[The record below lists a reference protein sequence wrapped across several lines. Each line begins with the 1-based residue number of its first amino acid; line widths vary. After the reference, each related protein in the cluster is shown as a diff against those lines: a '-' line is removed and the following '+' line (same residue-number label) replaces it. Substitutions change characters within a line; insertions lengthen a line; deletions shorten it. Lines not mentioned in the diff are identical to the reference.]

1 MDERQH
7 HAIARWERRWLAIS
21 GLMSLS
27 FVILIA
33 YSLVTEGSAIA
44 QSGGRADPTTL
55 TTSALFA
62 EPGVRTMGPGEF
74 QVTLVAQAFAFDPE
88 TIVLPVGAKAHFY
101 MTSRDVIHGYGVE
114 NTYINIEIIPGEIA
128 TFEYTFD
135 RAGRYRVSCNEYC
148 GISHQ
153 NMLGAI
159 EVLPAAEYS
168 RRVGST
174 AQTVPPPSGQ
184 AAQAAGADG
193 ASVFQTNC
201 VSCHQANGQGIA
213 GAFPP
218 LAGHAPDLFAAD
230 RSYPVKVLLHGLQG
244 EIRVAGAVYNGQMPA
259 WNTLSDEELAAV
271 ANYVMTNWGN
281 DGAMPADAAPYTP
294 EDFADARGET
304 MTPDEVHALR
314 GTLGLP

>member
-7 HAIARWERRWLAIS
+7 HAIATWERRWLAIS

-33 YSLVTEGSAIA
+33 YSLVTEGTAIA
-44 QSGGRADPTTL
+44 QSGGRAEPATL
-55 TTSALFA
+55 TSSALFA
-62 EPGVRTMGPGEF
+62 DPGVRTMGPNEY
-74 QVTLVAQAFAFDPE
+74 QVTVVAQAFAFQPE
-88 TIVLPVGAKAHFY
+88 TVVLPVGAKAHFY

-114 NTYINIEIIPGEIA
+114 DTYINIEVIPGEIA
-128 TFEYTFD
+128 SFEYTFD
-135 RAGRYRVSCNEYC
+135 RPGTYRVSCNEYC

-159 EVLPAAEYS
+159 EVLPVAEYS
-168 RRVGST
+168 RRVGAA
-174 AQTVPPPSGQ
+174 AQTAPAPSGQ
-184 AAQAAGADG
+184 AAGAVSG
-193 ASVFQTNC
+193 ETVFTTNC
-201 VSCHQANGQGIA
+201 ASCHQANGQGIA

-218 LAGHAPDLFAAD
+218 LAGHAPELFRAD

-244 EIRVAGAVYNGQMPA
+244 EIRVAGTVYNGQMPA
-259 WNTLSDEELAAV
+259 WNSLSDEQLAAV
-271 ANYVMTNWGN
+271 ANYVMNAWGN
-281 DGAMPADAAPYTP
+281 DAAMPADAAPYTP
-294 EDFADARGET
+294 DDFAAARGEA